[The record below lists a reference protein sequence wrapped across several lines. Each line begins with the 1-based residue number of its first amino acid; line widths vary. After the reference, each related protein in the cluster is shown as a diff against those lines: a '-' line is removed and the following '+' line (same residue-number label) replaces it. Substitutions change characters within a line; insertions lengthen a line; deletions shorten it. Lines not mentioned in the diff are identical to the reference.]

1 MTATTWLVTGCSTG
15 FGRAM
20 AEELLERGDNVVATA
35 RRLELLEP
43 LVAAYPERA
52 MALKLDVTQPAEVA
66 AAVAAT
72 RARFG
77 RIDGLVNNAGAGVL
91 ALVEDGSLDAARAMM
106 EVHYFG
112 VLELIR
118 AVLPEMRARRSGSIV
133 NVGSVAGQIGFP
145 GISYYCAS
153 KFALA
158 GLTES
163 LAAEARPLGIRVML
177 AELGPFATDF
187 TGSMQMNLPSSPD
200 YDLAAM
206 SVAAGNSHWTAGA
219 DPRAGARALLVALDA
234 DEPPVRIVLGPEGLE
249 VADLHDGRRR
259 ESREKWRDVG
269 ILTGFAQDSLTHPQ
283 TRLP

>member
-1 MTATTWLVTGCSTG
+1 MTKQPMPSKTWLITGCSAG

-20 AEELLERGDNVVATA
+20 AEVLLERGDNVVATA
-35 RRLELLEP
+35 RREEMLEP
-43 LVAAYPERA
+43 LAAAFPERA
-52 MALKLDVTQPAEVA
+52 LALRLDVTRPAEVA

-77 RIDGLVNNAGAGVL
+77 QIDGLVNNAGAGNFG
-91 ALVEDGSLDAARAMM
+91 LVEDGTLDSARAMM

-112 VLELIR
+112 VMELIK
-118 AVLPEMRARRSGSIV
+118 AVLPEMHARRSGAII

-145 GISYYCAS
+145 GISHYCAS

-163 LAAEARPLGIRVML
+163 LAAEVRALGIKVVL

-187 TGSMQMNLPSSPD
+187 TGSMQMTMPGSPD
-200 YDLAAM
+200 YDLGAM
-206 SVAAGNSHWTAGA
+206 SVLAGNSHWSAGEA
-219 DPRAGARALLVALDA
+219 PRAGAKALLGALD
-234 DEPPVRIVLGPEGLE
+234 DPEPPVRIVLGPEGLE

-259 ESREKWRDVG
+259 AAREKWRETG
-269 ILTGFAQDSLTHPQ
+269 MLTGSA
-283 TRLP
+283 

>member
-1 MTATTWLVTGCSTG
+1 MTAKTWLITGCSAG

-20 AEELLERGDNVVATA
+20 AEALLERGDNVAASA
-35 RRLELLEP
+35 RRLDLLAP
-43 LVAAYPERA
+43 LVAAHPEQA

-77 RIDGLVNNAGAGVL
+77 RIDGLVNNAGAGML
-91 ALVEDGSLDAARAMM
+91 ALVEDGSLESARAMM

-112 VLELIR
+112 VLELIK

-145 GISYYCAS
+145 GISHYCAS

-158 GLTES
+158 GLTEA
-163 LAAEARPLGIRVML
+163 LAAEVRAVGIKVML

-200 YDLAAM
+200 YDMAAM
-206 SVAAGNSHWTAGA
+206 SVEAGNSQWSAGA
-219 DPRAGARALLVALDA
+219 DPRAGARALLAALDA
-234 DEPPVRIVLGPEGLE
+234 DEPPVRLVLGPEGLE

-259 ESREKWRDVG
+259 DAREKWREVG
-269 ILTGFAQDSLTHPQ
+269 MLTGFA
-283 TRLP
+283 

>member
-1 MTATTWLVTGCSTG
+1 MLTDLVQSHG
-15 FGRAM
+15 
-20 AEELLERGDNVVATA
+20 ERV
-35 RRLELLEP
+35 LP
-43 LVAAYPERA
+43 
-52 MALKLDVTQPAEVA
+52 LKLDVTRPDDIA

-77 RIDGLVNNAGAGVL
+77 QIDGLVNNAGAGNFG
-91 ALVEDGSLDAARAMM
+91 LVEDGTIESARQMM

-112 VLELIR
+112 ALGLIK
-118 AVLPEMRARRSGSIV
+118 AVLPEMRARRSGVII

-145 GISYYCAS
+145 AISHYCAS

-163 LAAEARPLGIRVML
+163 LAAEVRAMGIKVVL

-187 TGSMQMNLPSSPD
+187 TGSMQMAAPSSPD

-206 SVAAGNSHWTAGA
+206 SVEAGNSHWSVGEP
-219 DPRAGARALLVALDA
+219 PRAGAKALLATLDA
-234 DEPPVRIVLGPEGLE
+234 PEPPVRIVLGPEGLD

-259 ESREKWRDVG
+259 AAREKWREVG
-269 ILTGFAQDSLTHPQ
+269 MLRFKD
-283 TRLP
+283 

>member
-77 RIDGLVNNAGAGVL
+77 RIDGLVNNAGAGML

-163 LAAEARPLGIRVML
+163 LAVHWAKKGVRVVGVAPGWTETPFINHRREMFDRIAASTAQGRLLQPEEIAEVIYFLLSPAASAV
-177 AELGPFATDF
+177 
-187 TGSMQMNLPSSPD
+187 TGTTLVCD
-200 YDLAAM
+200 GGFLAA
-206 SVAAGNSHWTAGA
+206 SGWG
-219 DPRAGARALLVALDA
+219 PYGG
-234 DEPPVRIVLGPEGLE
+234 PPKG
-249 VADLHDGRRR
+249 
-259 ESREKWRDVG
+259 
-269 ILTGFAQDSLTHPQ
+269 
-283 TRLP
+283 